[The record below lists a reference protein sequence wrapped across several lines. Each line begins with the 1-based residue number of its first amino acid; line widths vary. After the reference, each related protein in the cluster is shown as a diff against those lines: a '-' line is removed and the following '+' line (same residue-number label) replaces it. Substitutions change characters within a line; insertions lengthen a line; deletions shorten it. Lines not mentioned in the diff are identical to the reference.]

1 MVNVSLATY
10 TYCIHVRSIL
20 TKCFLEWS
28 TLSLKKWLDHLGYQ
42 YLHDSRTSTEP
53 QQTMSLATHL
63 RQSSSTVSGPSYID
77 QKIEIRIKMSN
88 VVRVAEQC
96 FTRFI
101 CKRTPLQ
108 VQTWTMILCTLSLLF
123 AAVFGCETTRRVF
136 IEYEKWFHPRNIF

>member
-1 MVNVSLATY
+1 MSFKIVALRSPTYSRYDLKGSQSQSKHPMVNVSLATY

-108 VQTWTMILCTLSLLF
+108 VQT
-123 AAVFGCETTRRVF
+123 
-136 IEYEKWFHPRNIF
+136 